1 MVIFQPTGVIHMNK
15 ETRRAAVDQES
26 FKRLQETRDDLKR
39 VESFPYREN
48 LRSIMD
54 PDVYTCT
61 PMCTLREVISDMAG
75 RNISSVVVIDHVKQP
90 VGILTERDIMKRVI
104 ADEGVDL
111 DSTPI
116 SKVMTSDPVTLHPE
130 NTIYRALSVLS
141 DSHIKHL
148 PLIEEGE
155 IVGIVS
161 MRQLLKLR
169 YPEPLTLIEGIR
181 EATEVSALKAIKN
194 KLPKMAEERLESGR
208 RAYDVV
214 AMISHINRDIHRRAL
229 ELAAEGLGV
238 PPVPYC
244 LYVTGSHGRLEN
256 LLTPDQDHGMIIADS
271 EQNYQYD
278 QYFIDLGVRFSDF
291 LDQIGYVYCPGF
303 LMSSNPLWRKSLSEW
318 KQQIHYWFEAQVREM
333 GRYVTVLFDAAAIA
347 GEVDLF
353 KDLKEYAFKVLAKH
367 HEVFR
372 VLHEEEGAHRV
383 PLGLLGRFVTDR
395 DGLHKGQLDVKKSGL
410 IFVVE
415 AIRIL
420 ALQHNIRETGTLKR
434 IAKLVEERVIHSN
447 DGEYFESAYQVLL
460 HYALKSQIS
469 KANRGEKIDTYIDP
483 TILSPRDKETLKHA
497 FKAVSTLQDL
507 VASEFGQLII

>member
-1 MVIFQPTGVIHMNK
+1 MNNK
-15 ETRRAAVDQES
+15 TQISAAVDLES
-26 FKRLQETRDDLKR
+26 FKRLQETRDSLKR
-39 VESFPYREN
+39 VESFPYGEN

-61 PMCTLREVISDMAG
+61 PLCTLRHAIREMAS
-75 RNISSVVVIDHVKQP
+75 RNISSVIVIDHVKQP
-90 VGILTERDIMKRVI
+90 VGILTERDIMQRVI

-116 SKVMTSDPVTLHPE
+116 SSVMTSDPVTLHPE

-148 PLIEEGE
+148 PLIEDGK
-155 IVGIVS
+155 IVGIIT

-181 EATEVSALKAIKN
+181 EATEVSTLKAIKN
-194 KLPKMAEERLESGR
+194 KLAKMAEERLESGR
-208 RAYDVV
+208 KAYDVV
-214 AMISHINRDIHRRAL
+214 AMISLINRDIHRRAL

-278 QYFIDLGVRFSDF
+278 QYFIDLGVRFSDY

-333 GRYVTVLFDAAAIA
+333 GRYVTVLFDAAALA

-353 KDLKEYAFKVLAKH
+353 KELKEYAFGVLAQH

-372 VLHEEEGAHRV
+372 VLHEEEGGHRV

-395 DGLHKGQLDVKKSGL
+395 EGLHKGQLDVKKSGL

-415 AIRIL
+415 SIRIL

-434 IAKLVEERVIHSN
+434 ITKLVEGGFINSN

-460 HYALKSQIS
+460 HYALKSQVS
-469 KANRGEKIDTYIDP
+469 KASRGEKLDTYIDP
-483 TILSPRDKETLKHA
+483 RILSHRDKDTLKHA

-507 VASEFGQLII
+507 VATEFGQLVI

>member
-1 MVIFQPTGVIHMNK
+1 MMTMNTEK
-15 ETRRAAVDQES
+15 RRAAVDLES
-26 FKRLQETRDDLKR
+26 FKRLQETRDSLKR

-54 PDVYTCT
+54 SEVYTCS
-61 PMCTLREVISDMAG
+61 PQCTMRKVIQDMVA
-75 RNISSVVVIDHVKQP
+75 RDISSVIVIDHAKQP

-104 ADEGVDL
+104 VNDGVDL

-116 SKVMTSDPVTLHPE
+116 SKVMTFDPITLHPD
-130 NTIYRALSVLS
+130 NTIYRALSVLT
-141 DSHIKHL
+141 DSKVKHL
-148 PLIEEGE
+148 PLIEDGK
-155 IVGIVS
+155 IVGIVT

-181 EATEVSALKAIKN
+181 EAEDVATLKAIKN
-194 KLPKMAEERLESGR
+194 KLPQMAEERLELGR
-208 RAYDVV
+208 TAYDIVV
-214 AMISHINRDIHRRAL
+214 MISLINRDIHRRAL

-238 PPVPYC
+238 EPVPYC
-244 LYVTGSHGRLEN
+244 LYLTGSHGRLEN

-278 QYFIDLGVRFSDF
+278 QYFIDLGVRFSDY

-318 KQQIHYWFEAQVREM
+318 KQQIHYWFEAQVREL

-353 KDLKEYAFKVLAKH
+353 KELKEYAFKVLSQH

-372 VLHEEEGAHRV
+372 VLHEEEGGHRV
-383 PLGLLGRFVTDR
+383 PLGFLGRFVTDKG
-395 DGLHKGQLDVKKSGL
+395 GLHKGQLDVKKSGL

-420 ALQHNIRETGTLKR
+420 SLQHSIKETGTLKR
-434 IAKLVEERVIHSN
+434 IGKLVEGGFIHAN

-460 HYALKSQIS
+460 HYALKSQVS
-469 KANRGEKIDTYIDP
+469 KASRGEKLDTYIDP
-483 TILSPRDKETLKHA
+483 RILSPRDKETLRHA
-497 FKAVSTLQDL
+497 LKAVSTLQDL
-507 VASEFGQLII
+507 VASEFGQLVI

>member
-1 MVIFQPTGVIHMNK
+1 MSNK
-15 ETRRAAVDQES
+15 TQISASVDLES
-26 FKRLQETRDDLKR
+26 FKRLQETRDSLKR
-39 VESFPYREN
+39 VESFPYREI

-54 PDVYTCT
+54 SDVYTCS
-61 PMCTLREVISDMAG
+61 PLCTLRDVIRDMAG
-75 RNISSVVVIDHVKQP
+75 RNISSVIVIDHVKQP
-90 VGILTERDIMKRVI
+90 VGILTERDIMQRVI

-116 SKVMTSDPVTLHPE
+116 SKVMTSDPITLHPD

-148 PLIEEGE
+148 PLIEEGK
-155 IVGIVS
+155 IVGIVT

-181 EATEVSALKAIKN
+181 EATEMSTLKAIKN
-194 KLPKMAEERLESGR
+194 KLPQMAEERLESGR
-208 RAYDVV
+208 KAYDIV
-214 AMISHINRDIHRRAL
+214 AMISLINRDIHRRAL

-244 LYVTGSHGRLEN
+244 IYVTGSHGRLEN

-291 LDQIGYVYCPGF
+291 LAEIGYVYCPGY

-318 KQQIHYWFEAQVREM
+318 KLQINYWFEAQVREM
-333 GRYVTVLFDAAAIA
+333 GRYVTVLFDAASIA

-353 KDLKEYAFKVLAKH
+353 KELKEYAFQVLARH

-372 VLHEEEGAHRV
+372 VLHEEEGGHRV
-383 PLGLLGRFVTDR
+383 PLGLLGRFVTDKE
-395 DGLHKGQLDVKKSGL
+395 GVHKGQLDVKKSGL

-415 AIRIL
+415 SIRIMSL
-420 ALQHNIRETGTLKR
+420 KHNIRETGTLKR
-434 IAKLVEERVIHSN
+434 ITKLVEGGFIHSN

-460 HYALKSQIS
+460 HYALKSQVS
-469 KANRGEKIDTYIDP
+469 KASRGENLDTYIDP
-483 TILSPRDKETLKHA
+483 RILSPRDKDTLKHA

-507 VASEFGQLII
+507 VASEFGQLVI

>member
-1 MVIFQPTGVIHMNK
+1 MNK
-15 ETRRAAVDQES
+15 KSQINTASDLES
-26 FKRLQETRDDLKR
+26 FKKLQKTRDSLKK

-54 PDVYTCT
+54 SDVYTCS
-61 PMCTLREVISDMAG
+61 PRCTLRDVVRAMAE
-75 RNISSVVVIDHVKQP
+75 RSISSVIVIDHMKQP

-104 ADEGVDL
+104 GDDCVSL

-116 SKVMTSDPVTLHPE
+116 SAVMTSDPITLHPD
-130 NTIYRALSVLS
+130 NTIYRALSILS
-141 DSHIKHL
+141 DKRVKHL
-148 PLIEEGE
+148 PLKEDGK
-155 IVGIVS
+155 IVGIVT

-181 EATEVSALKAIKN
+181 EAGDVATLKAIKE

-208 RAYDVV
+208 SAYDIVV
-214 AMISHINRDIHRRAL
+214 MISLINRDIHRRAH
-229 ELAAEGLGV
+229 ELAFEGLGM

-244 LYVTGSHGRLEN
+244 LYLTGSHGRLEN
-256 LLTPDQDHGMIIADS
+256 LLTPDQDHGIIIADS

-278 QYFIDLGVRFSDF
+278 QYFIDLGVRLSDY
-291 LDQIGYVYCPGF
+291 LDQIGYVYCPGY
-303 LMSSNPLWRKSLSEW
+303 LMSSNPLWRKSISEW
-318 KQQIHYWFEAQVREM
+318 KQQINYWFEAQVREL
-333 GRYVTVLFDAAAIA
+333 GRYVTVLFDAAPIA

-353 KDLKEYAFKVLAKH
+353 KELKEYAFTVIGRH

-372 VLHEEEGAHRV
+372 ILHEEEGGHRV
-383 PLGLLGRFVTDR
+383 PLGFLGGFVTDK
-395 DGLHKGQLDVKKSGL
+395 DGPHKGQLDVKKSGL
-410 IFVVE
+410 LFVVE
-415 AIRIL
+415 TIRIL

-434 IAKLVEERVIHSN
+434 IARLVDGGFIHSN

-460 HYALKSQIS
+460 HYALKSQVS
-469 KANRGEKIDTYIDP
+469 KALRGEKLDTYIDP
-483 TILSPRDKETLKHA
+483 KRLSPRDKETLRHA

>member
-1 MVIFQPTGVIHMNK
+1 MGNQTQI
-15 ETRRAAVDQES
+15 RAALDVES
-26 FKRLQETRDDLKR
+26 FKRLQETRDSLKR

-54 PDVYTCT
+54 TDVYTCT
-61 PMCTLREVISDMAG
+61 PLCTLRDIIRDMVK
-75 RNISSVVVIDHVKQP
+75 RDISSVIIIDHKKQP

-104 ADEGVDL
+104 ADERVDL

-116 SKVMTSDPVTLHPE
+116 AKVMTPDPITLHPD
-130 NTIYRALSVLS
+130 NTIYRALSVLAAS
-141 DSHIKHL
+141 KVKHL
-148 PLIEEGE
+148 PLIEDGS
-155 IVGIVS
+155 IVGIVT

-169 YPEPLTLIEGIR
+169 YPEPLTLIEGIQ
-181 EATEVSALKAIKN
+181 EANDIATLKALKN
-194 KLPKMAEERLESGR
+194 MLPKMAEERLESGR

-214 AMISHINRDIHRRAL
+214 AMISLINRDIHRRAL
-229 ELAAEGLGV
+229 ELAAAGLGE

-244 LYVTGSHGRLEN
+244 LYLTGSHGRLEN

-278 QYFIDLGVRFSDF
+278 QYFIDLGVRFSDY
-291 LDQIGYVYCPGF
+291 LDQIGYVYCPGY

-318 KQQIHYWFEAQVREM
+318 KQQVNYWFEAQVREL
-333 GRYVTVLFDAAAIA
+333 GRYVTVLFDAASIA

-353 KDLKEYAFKVLAKH
+353 KELKEYAFTVLAKH

-372 VLHEEEGAHRV
+372 ILHEEEGGHRV
-383 PLGLLGRFVTDR
+383 PLGFLGRFVTDKE
-395 DGLHKGQLDVKKSGL
+395 GLHKGQLDVKKSGL

-434 IAKLVEERVIHSN
+434 IGRLVEGGFIHAN

-460 HYALKSQIS
+460 HYALKSQVS
-469 KANRGEKIDTYIDP
+469 KASRGEKLDTYIDP
-483 TILSPRDKETLKHA
+483 KILSPRDKETLRHA
-497 FKAVSTLQDL
+497 LKAVSTLQDL
-507 VASEFGQLII
+507 VAAEFGQLVI

>member
-1 MVIFQPTGVIHMNK
+1 MTMNT
-15 ETRRAAVDQES
+15 ETRRAAVDLES
-26 FKRLQETRDDLKR
+26 FKRLQETRDSLKR

-54 PDVYTCT
+54 SEVYTCT
-61 PMCTLREVISDMAG
+61 PQCTMRDVIRDMAK
-75 RNISSVVVIDHVKQP
+75 RNISSVIVIDHVKQP

-104 ADEGVDL
+104 VNDRVDL

-116 SKVMTSDPVTLHPE
+116 AKVMTFDPITLHPD
-130 NTIYRALSVLS
+130 NTIYRALSVLT
-141 DSHIKHL
+141 DSKVKHL
-148 PLIEEGE
+148 PLIEDGK
-155 IVGIVS
+155 IVGIVT

-181 EATEVSALKAIKN
+181 EAGDVVALKAIKD
-194 KLPKMAEERLESGR
+194 KLPQMAEERLESGR
-208 RAYDVV
+208 TAYDIVV
-214 AMISHINRDIHRRAL
+214 MISLINRDIHRRAL
-229 ELAAEGLGV
+229 DLAAEGLGV
-238 PPVPYC
+238 EPVPYC
-244 LYVTGSHGRLEN
+244 LYLTGSHGRLEN

-278 QYFIDLGVRFSDF
+278 QYFIDLGVRFSDY

-353 KDLKEYAFKVLAKH
+353 KELKEYAFKVLSQH

-372 VLHEEEGAHRV
+372 VLHEEEGGHRV
-383 PLGLLGRFVTDR
+383 PLGLLGRFVTDKG
-395 DGLHKGQLDVKKSGL
+395 GLHKGQLDVKKSGL

-420 ALQHNIRETGTLKR
+420 SLQHSIKETGTLKR
-434 IAKLVEERVIHSN
+434 IGKLVEGGFIHAN

-460 HYALKSQIS
+460 HYALKSQVS
-469 KANRGEKIDTYIDP
+469 KASRGEKLDTYIDP
-483 TILSPRDKETLKHA
+483 RILSPRDKEILRHA

-507 VASEFGQLII
+507 VASEFGQLVI

>member
-1 MVIFQPTGVIHMNK
+1 MSNKTQISTTG
-15 ETRRAAVDQES
+15 DLES
-26 FKRLQETRDDLKR
+26 FKKLQETRDSLKK

-54 PDVYTCT
+54 TDVYTCS
-61 PMCTLREVISDMAG
+61 PLCTLRDVVKDMTA
-75 RNISSVVVIDHVKQP
+75 RNISSVIVIDHAKQP

-104 ADEGVDL
+104 ADDCVSL

-116 SKVMTSDPVTLHPE
+116 STVMTSDPITLHPD
-130 NTIYRALSVLS
+130 NTIYRALSILS
-141 DSHIKHL
+141 ESKIKHL
-148 PLIEEGE
+148 PLIEDGE
-155 IVGIVS
+155 IVGIVT

-181 EATEVSALKAIKN
+181 EATEVTTLKAIKD

-214 AMISHINRDIHRRAL
+214 AMISLINRDIHRRAL
-229 ELAAEGLGV
+229 ELAADGLGV

-244 LYVTGSHGRLEN
+244 LYLTGSHGRLEN
-256 LLTPDQDHGMIIADS
+256 LLIPDQDHGMIIADS

-278 QYFIDLGVRFSDF
+278 QYFIDLGIRFSDY
-291 LDQIGYVYCPGF
+291 LDQIGYVYCPGY

-318 KQQIHYWFEAQVREM
+318 KQQINYWFEAQVREL
-333 GRYVTVLFDAAAIA
+333 GRYVTVLFDAASIA

-353 KDLKEYAFKVLAKH
+353 KELKDYAFAALGRH

-383 PLGLLGRFVTDR
+383 PLSLLGRFVTDKK
-395 DGLHKGQLDVKKSGL
+395 GPHKGQLDVKKSGL

-415 AIRIL
+415 TIRIL

-434 IAKLVEERVIHSN
+434 IAKLVDGGVIHSN

-460 HYALKSQIS
+460 HYALKSQVF
-469 KANRGEKIDTYIDP
+469 KASRGEKLDTYINP
-483 TILSPRDKETLKHA
+483 NILSPKDKETLRHA
-497 FKAVSTLQDL
+497 LKAVSTLQDL
-507 VASEFGQLII
+507 VASEFGQLVI

>member
-1 MVIFQPTGVIHMNK
+1 MGNK
-15 ETRRAAVDQES
+15 RQIRAALDPES
-26 FKRLQETRDDLKR
+26 FKRLQETRDSLKR

-48 LRSIMD
+48 LRSIMNAE
-54 PDVYTCT
+54 VFTCT
-61 PMCTLREVISDMAG
+61 PLCTLRDVIRDMVK
-75 RNISSVVVIDHVKQP
+75 RDISSVIIIDHEKQP

-104 ADEGVDL
+104 ADERTDL

-116 SKVMTSDPVTLHPE
+116 SKVMTPDPITLHPD
-130 NTIYRALSVLS
+130 NTIYRALSVLA
-141 DSHIKHL
+141 DSKVKHL
-148 PLIEEGE
+148 PLIEDGK
-155 IVGIVS
+155 ISGIIT

-181 EATEVSALKAIKN
+181 EAGDIATLKVIKN

-208 RAYDVV
+208 TAYDIVV
-214 AMISHINRDIHRRAL
+214 MISLVNRDIHRRAL
-229 ELAAEGLGV
+229 ELAADGLGV

-244 LYVTGSHGRLEN
+244 LYLTGSHGRLEN
-256 LLTPDQDHGMIIADS
+256 LLIPDQDHGMIIADS

-278 QYFIDLGVRFSDF
+278 QYFIDLGVRFSDY

-318 KQQIHYWFEAQVREM
+318 KQQVHYWFEAQVREL
-333 GRYVTVLFDAAAIA
+333 GRYVTVLFDAAPIA

-353 KDLKEYAFKVLAKH
+353 KELKNYAFSVLAKH

-372 VLHEEEGAHRV
+372 ILYEEEGGHRV
-383 PLGLLGRFVTDR
+383 PLNLLGRFVTDKQ
-395 DGLHKGQLDVKKSGL
+395 GLHKGQLDVKKSGL

-434 IAKLVEERVIHSN
+434 IARLLEGGFIHAN

-460 HYALKSQIS
+460 HYALKSQVS
-469 KANRGEKIDTYIDP
+469 KASKGEKLDTYIDP
-483 TILSPRDKETLKHA
+483 KILSPRDKETLRHA
-497 FKAVSTLQDL
+497 LKAVSTLQDL
-507 VASEFGQLII
+507 VAAEFGQLVI

>member
-1 MVIFQPTGVIHMNK
+1 MN
-15 ETRRAAVDQES
+15 RDRSRAAVDLES
-26 FKRLQETRDDLKR
+26 FKHLQETRDSLKR

-54 PDVYTCT
+54 PEVYTCS
-61 PMCTLREVISDMAG
+61 PRCTLRNVIRDMAT
-75 RNISSVVVIDHVKQP
+75 RNISSVIVIDHAMQP

-116 SKVMTSDPVTLHPE
+116 SRVMTSDPVTLHPE
-130 NTIYRALSVLS
+130 NTIYRALSVLT
-141 DSHIKHL
+141 DSKVKHL
-148 PLIEEGE
+148 PLIEDGKL
-155 IVGIVS
+155 VGIIT

-181 EATEVSALKAIKN
+181 DATEVATLRAIKN

-208 RAYDVV
+208 TAYDIVV
-214 AMISHINRDIHRRAL
+214 MISLINRDIHRRAL

-238 PPVPYC
+238 PPVPYA
-244 LYVTGSHGRLEN
+244 LYLTGSHGRLEN

-291 LDQIGYVYCPGF
+291 LDQIGYAYCPGF
-303 LMSSNPLWRKSLSEW
+303 LMSSNPLWRKSLTEW
-318 KQQIHYWFEAQVREM
+318 KQQVHYWFEAQVREL
-333 GRYVTVLFDAAAIA
+333 GRYVTVLFDASVIA

-353 KDLKEYAFKVLAKH
+353 KELKDYAFTILARH

-372 VLHEEEGAHRV
+372 VLHEEEGRHRV
-383 PLGLLGRFVTDR
+383 PLGFLGRFVTDKE
-395 DGLHKGQLDVKKSGL
+395 GLHRGQLDVKKSGL

-415 AIRIL
+415 TIRIL
-420 ALQHNIRETGTLKR
+420 SLQHNIRETGTLKR
-434 IAKLVEERVIHSN
+434 IAKLVEDGHIHAN

-460 HYALKSQIS
+460 HYALKSQVS
-469 KANRGEKIDTYIDP
+469 KASRGEKLDTYIDP
-483 TILSPRDKETLKHA
+483 RILSPRDKETLRHA
-497 FKAVSTLQDL
+497 YKAVATLQDL
-507 VASEFGQLII
+507 VASEFGQLVI

>member
-1 MVIFQPTGVIHMNK
+1 MSNK
-15 ETRRAAVDQES
+15 TQISASVDLES
-26 FKRLQETRDDLKR
+26 FKRLQETRESLKR
-39 VESFPYREN
+39 VESFPYREI

-54 PDVYTCT
+54 SDVYTCS
-61 PMCTLREVISDMAG
+61 PLCTLRDVIRDMAT
-75 RNISSVVVIDHVKQP
+75 RNISSVIVIDHVKQP
-90 VGILTERDIMKRVI
+90 VGILTERDIMQRVI

-130 NTIYRALSVLS
+130 NTIYRALSVLA

-148 PLIEEGE
+148 PLIEEGK
-155 IVGIVS
+155 IVGIVT

-181 EATEVSALKAIKN
+181 EAKEVSTLKAIKN
-194 KLPKMAEERLESGR
+194 KLAKMAEEQMESGR
-208 RAYDVV
+208 KAYDIV
-214 AMISHINRDIHRRAL
+214 AMISLINRDIHRRAL

-238 PPVPYC
+238 PPVAYC
-244 LYVTGSHGRLEN
+244 IYVTGSHGRLEN
-256 LLTPDQDHGMIIADS
+256 LLTPDQDHGMIISDS

-291 LDQIGYVYCPGF
+291 LAQIGYVYCPGY

-318 KQQIHYWFEAQVREM
+318 KQQINYWFEAQVREM
-333 GRYVTVLFDAAAIA
+333 GRYVTVLFDAAPIA

-353 KDLKEYAFKVLAKH
+353 KELKEYAFKVLAQH

-372 VLHEEEGAHRV
+372 VLHEEEGGHRV

-395 DGLHKGQLDVKKSGL
+395 EGLHKGQLDVKKSGL

-420 ALQHNIRETGTLKR
+420 SLKHNIRDTGTLKR
-434 IAKLVEERVIHSN
+434 ITKLVEGGFIHSN

-460 HYALKSQIS
+460 HYALKSQVS
-469 KANRGEKIDTYIDP
+469 KASRGEKLDTYIDP
-483 TILSPRDKETLKHA
+483 TILSPRDKDTLKHA

-507 VASEFGQLII
+507 VASEFGQLVI

>member
-1 MVIFQPTGVIHMNK
+1 MSRKTQISTTV
-15 ETRRAAVDQES
+15 ELES
-26 FKRLQETRDDLKR
+26 LKKLQETRDSLKK
-39 VESFPYREN
+39 VESFPYREK

-54 PDVYTCT
+54 TDVYTCT
-61 PMCTLREVISDMAG
+61 PLCTLRDVVKDMAT
-75 RNISSVVVIDHVKQP
+75 RNISSVIVIDHVKQP

-104 ADEGVDL
+104 ADDCISL

-116 SKVMTSDPVTLHPE
+116 SKVMTSDPFTLHPE

-141 DSHIKHL
+141 ERHIKHL
-148 PLIEEGE
+148 PLKENGE
-155 IVGIVS
+155 IVGIVT

-181 EATEVSALKAIKN
+181 EATEIETLKAIKN
-194 KLPKMAEERLESGR
+194 KLPQMAGERLESGR
-208 RAYDVV
+208 TAYDIVV
-214 AMISHINRDIHRRAL
+214 MISLINRDIHRRAL
-229 ELAAEGLGV
+229 ELAADGLGV

-278 QYFIDLGVRFSDF
+278 QYFIDLGVRFSDI
-291 LDQIGYVYCPGF
+291 LDQIGYVYCPGY

-318 KQQIHYWFEAQVREM
+318 KLQVNYWFEAQVREL
-333 GRYVTVLFDAAAIA
+333 GRYVTVLFDAASIA

-353 KDLKEYAFKVLAKH
+353 KELKDYAFTALGQH

-383 PLGLLGRFVTDR
+383 PLSFLGRFITDR
-395 DGLHKGQLDVKKSGL
+395 GGLHKGQLDVKKSGL

-415 AIRIL
+415 TIRIL
-420 ALQHNIRETGTLKR
+420 ALQHNIRETGTLNR
-434 IAKLVEERVIHSN
+434 IAKLVDGRFIHSN
-447 DGEYFESAYQVLL
+447 DGEYFESAYEVLL
-460 HYALKSQIS
+460 HYALKSQVS
-469 KANRGEKIDTYIDP
+469 KASKGEKIDTYIDP
-483 TILSPRDKETLKHA
+483 KILSPRDKEILRHA
-497 FKAVSTLQDL
+497 LKAVSTLQDL
-507 VASEFGQLII
+507 VASEFGQLVI

>member
-1 MVIFQPTGVIHMNK
+1 MGNQTQI
-15 ETRRAAVDQES
+15 RAALDIES
-26 FKRLQETRDDLKR
+26 FKKLQETHDSLKR

-54 PDVYTCT
+54 MDVYTCT
-61 PMCTLREVISDMAG
+61 PLCILRDIIRDMVT
-75 RNISSVVVIDHVKQP
+75 RDISSVIIIDHQKQP
-90 VGILTERDIMKRVI
+90 VGILTERDIMRRVI
-104 ADEGVDL
+104 VDTQVDL

-116 SKVMTSDPVTLHPE
+116 SKVMTPDPITLHPD

-141 DSHIKHL
+141 ASKVKHL
-148 PLIEEGE
+148 PLIEDGR
-155 IVGIVS
+155 IVGIVT

-169 YPEPLTLIEGIR
+169 YPEPLTLIEGIQ
-181 EATEVSALKAIKN
+181 EAEDITALKAFKN
-194 KLPKMAEERLESGR
+194 MLPRMAEERLESGR

-214 AMISHINRDIHRRAL
+214 AMISLINRDIHRRAL
-229 ELAAEGLGV
+229 ELAAEGLGE

-244 LYVTGSHGRLEN
+244 LYLTGSHGRLEN

-278 QYFIDLGVRFSDF
+278 QYFIDLGVRFSDY
-291 LDQIGYVYCPGF
+291 LDQIGYIYCPGY

-318 KQQIHYWFEAQVREM
+318 KQQIHYWFEAQVREL
-333 GRYVTVLFDAAAIA
+333 GRYVTVLFDAASIA

-353 KDLKEYAFKVLAKH
+353 KELKDYAFAVLSKH

-372 VLHEEEGAHRV
+372 VLHEEEGGHRV
-383 PLGLLGRFVTDR
+383 PLGFLGRFVTDR
-395 DGLHKGQLDVKKSGL
+395 EGLHKGQLDVKKSGL

-434 IAKLVEERVIHSN
+434 ISRLVEGGFIHAN

-460 HYALKSQIS
+460 HYALKSQVS
-469 KANRGEKIDTYIDP
+469 KAVRGEKLDTYIDP
-483 TILSPRDKETLKHA
+483 KILSPRDKETLRHA
-497 FKAVSTLQDL
+497 LKAVSTLQDL
-507 VASEFGQLII
+507 VAGEFGQLVI

>member
-1 MVIFQPTGVIHMNK
+1 MTMNTEK
-15 ETRRAAVDQES
+15 RRAAVDLES
-26 FKRLQETRDDLKR
+26 FKRLQETRDSLKR
-39 VESFPYREN
+39 VESFPYRES

-54 PDVYTCT
+54 SEVYTCS
-61 PMCTLREVISDMAG
+61 PQCTMRKVIQDMVA
-75 RNISSVVVIDHVKQP
+75 RDISSVIVIDHAKQP

-104 ADEGVDL
+104 VNDGVDL

-116 SKVMTSDPVTLHPE
+116 SKVMTFDPITLHPD
-130 NTIYRALSVLS
+130 NTIYRALSVLT
-141 DSHIKHL
+141 DSKVKHL
-148 PLIEEGE
+148 PLIEDGK
-155 IVGIVS
+155 IVGIVT

-181 EATEVSALKAIKN
+181 EAEDVATLKAIKN
-194 KLPKMAEERLESGR
+194 KLPQMAEERLELGR
-208 RAYDVV
+208 TAYDIVV
-214 AMISHINRDIHRRAL
+214 MISLINRDIHRRAL

-238 PPVPYC
+238 EPVPYC
-244 LYVTGSHGRLEN
+244 LYLTGSHGRLEN

-278 QYFIDLGVRFSDF
+278 QYFIDLGVRFSDY

-318 KQQIHYWFEAQVREM
+318 KQQIHYWFEAQVREL

-353 KDLKEYAFKVLAKH
+353 KELKEYAFKVLSQH

-372 VLHEEEGAHRV
+372 VLHEEEGGHRV
-383 PLGLLGRFVTDR
+383 PLGFLGRFVTDKG
-395 DGLHKGQLDVKKSGL
+395 GLHKGQLDVKKSGL

-420 ALQHNIRETGTLKR
+420 SLQHSIKETGTLKR
-434 IAKLVEERVIHSN
+434 IGKLVEGGFIHAN

-460 HYALKSQIS
+460 HYALKSQVS
-469 KANRGEKIDTYIDP
+469 KASRGEKLDTYIDP
-483 TILSPRDKETLKHA
+483 RILSPRDKETLRHA
-497 FKAVSTLQDL
+497 LKAVSTLQDL
-507 VASEFGQLII
+507 VASEFGQLVI

>member
-1 MVIFQPTGVIHMNK
+1 MGN
-15 ETRRAAVDQES
+15 ETQIRAALDVES
-26 FKRLQETRDDLKR
+26 FKRLQESRDSLKR

-54 PDVYTCT
+54 TDVYTCT
-61 PMCTLREVISDMAG
+61 PLCTLRDIIRDMVK
-75 RNISSVVVIDHVKQP
+75 RDISSVIIIDHAKQP

-104 ADEGVDL
+104 VDERVDL
-111 DSTPI
+111 DATPI
-116 SKVMTSDPVTLHPE
+116 AKVMTPDPITLHPD
-130 NTIYRALSVLS
+130 NSIYRALSVLS
-141 DSHIKHL
+141 DSKVKHL
-148 PLIEEGE
+148 PLIEDGR
-155 IVGIVS
+155 IVGIVT

-169 YPEPLTLIEGIR
+169 YPEPLTLIEGIH
-181 EATEVSALKAIKN
+181 EADDIAALKEFKN
-194 KLPKMAEERLESGR
+194 LLPKMAEERLESGR

-214 AMISHINRDIHRRAL
+214 AMISLINRDIHRRAL
-229 ELAAEGLGV
+229 ELAAAGMGE

-244 LYVTGSHGRLEN
+244 LYLTGSHGRLEN

-278 QYFIDLGVRFSDF
+278 QYFIDLGVRFSDY
-291 LDQIGYVYCPGF
+291 LDQIGYVYCPGY

-318 KQQIHYWFEAQVREM
+318 KQQIHYWFEAQVREL

-353 KDLKEYAFKVLAKH
+353 KELKDYAFTVLAKH

-372 VLHEEEGAHRV
+372 VLHEEEGGHRV
-383 PLGLLGRFVTDR
+383 PLGFLGRFVTDR
-395 DGLHKGQLDVKKSGL
+395 EGLHKGKLDVKKSGL

-420 ALQHNIRETGTLKR
+420 ALQRNIRETGTLKR
-434 IAKLVEERVIHSN
+434 ISRLVEGGFIHAN

-460 HYALKSQIS
+460 HYALKSQVS
-469 KANRGEKIDTYIDP
+469 KASRGEKLDTYIDP
-483 TILSPRDKETLKHA
+483 KILSPRDKETLRHA
-497 FKAVSTLQDL
+497 LKAVSTLQDL
-507 VASEFGQLII
+507 VAGEVGQLVI

>member
-1 MVIFQPTGVIHMNK
+1 MSMNK
-15 ETRRAAVDQES
+15 ETRRAAVDEES
-26 FKRLQETRDDLKR
+26 FKRLQETRDSLKR
-39 VESFPYREN
+39 VEAFPYREN
-48 LRSIMD
+48 LRSIMN

-61 PMCTLREVISDMAG
+61 PLCTMRDVIRDMAA
-75 RNISSVVVIDHVKQP
+75 RNISSVVVIDHVQQP

-104 ADEGVDL
+104 ANDCVDL

-116 SKVMTSDPVTLHPE
+116 SKIMTFDPITLHPD
-130 NTIYRALSVLS
+130 NTIYRALSVLT
-141 DSHIKHL
+141 DSKVKHL
-148 PLIEEGE
+148 PLIEDGK
-155 IVGIVS
+155 IVGIVT

-181 EATEVSALKAIKN
+181 EAGDVATLKAIKN
-194 KLPKMAEERLESGR
+194 RLPRMAEERLESGR
-208 RAYDVV
+208 TAYDIVV
-214 AMISHINRDIHRRAL
+214 MISLINRDIHRRAL

-244 LYVTGSHGRLEN
+244 LYLTGSHGRLEN
-256 LLTPDQDHGMIIADS
+256 LLIPDQDHGMIIEDS
-271 EQNYQYD
+271 AQNYQYD
-278 QYFIDLGVRFSDF
+278 QYFIDLGVRFSAY

-318 KQQIHYWFEAQVREM
+318 KQQVHYWFEAQVREL

-353 KDLKEYAFKVLAKH
+353 KELKEYAFKVLSQH

-372 VLHEEEGAHRV
+372 ILHEEEGGHRV
-383 PLGLLGRFVTDR
+383 PLGLLGRFVTDKG
-395 DGLHKGQLDVKKSGL
+395 GLHKGQLDVKKSGL

-420 ALQHNIRETGTLKR
+420 SLQHNIGETGTLKR
-434 IAKLVEERVIHSN
+434 IGKLMEGGFIHAN

-469 KANRGEKIDTYIDP
+469 KASRGEKLDTYIDP
-483 TILSPRDKETLKHA
+483 RILSPRDKETLRHA

-507 VASEFGQLII
+507 VASEFGQLVI